1 MRPLCFLLAA
11 FLSAFAIAAEPV
23 AGDGTTSK
31 KDDRAPAPG
40 ALATDPALASKRFTI
55 APGLQCDLWAA
66 EPLIQNVVAFS
77 FDERGRAYVVETGRR
92 RTSVPD
98 IRKHMDW
105 LLPSLAF
112 RTVQD
117 RAAFFKN
124 KSYPSDAPLKSDS
137 QHEDINGDG
146 HYDWQDLAVESE
158 RIRLVED
165 RDGDGVADNSI
176 VFADGFNFVETG
188 VAAGVLATGG
198 NVYFAC
204 IPNLWKFAASPPWS
218 QPASTGA
225 AIATGFGVH
234 IAYGGHDMHGVKM
247 GPDGRLYWSIADCG
261 ARAPTEG
268 GKMIDAQDY
277 GAVFRSE
284 PDGSKLELYAKGLRN
299 PESLAFNDVGDLFT
313 GDNNADGGDK
323 ARWEHIVEG
332 ADYGWRIGWQFL
344 PKLGA
349 WNSELLWEMNAG
361 ETAYSQLP
369 PVAHIGHGPSGIAY
383 YPGTGL
389 PERFANTFFYA
400 DFPGGVRSFTLERK
414 GASYTA
420 TNAGEVLLNNKQSE
434 MTNKLLW
441 GLYPTD
447 VQFGVDG
454 GAYVLDWVE
463 GWEKTGKGRIFRV
476 HDPAIDASAAVKE
489 TKEILARGFTGR
501 TEPELVALL
510 GHGDQRVRL
519 GAQYALVAKP
529 EIALPLLTTAA
540 TAAESPR
547 LQRLHAIWA
556 LGQLGRKTA
565 KPAQVFTILLTDED
579 ADVRGQAA
587 RMLGECMTPLPTAK
601 DVAGAIAG
609 LTKKPVKE
617 TPEHAPVPRLIA
629 LLQDAEPRVRFFSA
643 QALGKLK
650 ATEAVPALLALAEA
664 NADKDPYI
672 RHAVS
677 MALVASGDITALTAE
692 SKNKS
697 DAVRAVVLL
706 ALRRLGCSEVG
717 VFLRDAK
724 PQLVLEAARAIH
736 DEPIDVAL
744 PELASVA
751 VAAQPM
757 PVARR
762 IVNANFRVGT
772 STAADALGRIAQD
785 ASVTAPVRLDALEA
799 LAQWNEPLGRD
810 RLLGTWRAAL
820 PGHDSAAARKVAATL
835 APRLLHD
842 PAKEVQLATLV
853 LVASSKATEAEP
865 GLLEVLH
872 DAKADGA
879 VRAETLRALSA
890 MKSARLNE
898 AVEFARASNVP
909 LLTAAARRL
918 SSNLTPA
925 EAVAQALAALD
936 TGEIADRRAAF
947 QSLATFNDP
956 SVEKALGKWV
966 DRLASGKVP
975 AALQLDVLEA
985 AAASKD
991 DKIAKKLAEY
1001 QKSKKADDP
1010 MARFR
1015 ECLEGGDSAA
1025 GRLVFF
1031 EKAEAACLRCHK
1043 VKGEGGDVGP
1053 DLAGI
1058 AAKHDRTY
1066 ILKSIVAPNA
1076 EIAPGFESVMLTLND
1091 GSLVVGIASAEDA
1104 QEYTITPL
1112 TGGDKTK
1119 VKKAA
1124 VKQRDKVPSPMPEG
1138 LGEVLGARDLRDL
1151 VEYLASLK

>member
-1 MRPLCFLLAA
+1 MRPLRFFFLASA
-11 FLSAFAIAAEPV
+11 FLPAIAFGAEPTP
-23 AGDGTTSK
+23 GDGTTSK
-31 KDDRAPAPG
+31 KDDRAPAAG
-40 ALATDPALASKRFTI
+40 AAAIEPALASKRFTI

-77 FDERGRAYVVETGRR
+77 FDEHGRAYVVETGRR

-112 RTVQD
+112 RSVAD
-117 RAAFFKN
+117 RGAFMRKA
-124 KSYPSDAPLKSDS
+124 YPIDAPLKPDS
-137 QHEDINGDG
+137 QHEDFTGDG
-146 HYDWQDLAVESE
+146 HYDWQDLAVETE

-165 RDGDGVADNSI
+165 RDGDGVADTSL

-188 VAAGVLATGG
+188 VAAGVLASGG

-204 IPNLWKFAASPPWS
+204 IPNLWKFTASPPWS
-218 QPASTGA
+218 QPAASGT
-225 AIATGFGVH
+225 AIASGFGVH

-261 ARAPTEG
+261 ARVTTEG
-268 GKMIDAQDY
+268 GKVIEAQDM
-277 GAVFRSE
+277 GAVYRSE
-284 PDGSKLELYAKGLRN
+284 PDGTKLELFAKGLRN

-369 PVAHIGHGPSGIAY
+369 PVAHVGHGPSGIAY

-389 PERFANTFFYA
+389 PERFAKTFFYA
-400 DFPGGVRSFTLERK
+400 DFPGGVRSFTLARK

-420 TNAGEVLLNNKQSE
+420 TNPGEILLNNKQAE

-476 HDPAIDASAAVKE
+476 HDPAVDATPEVLE
-489 TKEILARGFTGR
+489 TKEILGLGFALRSDT
-501 TEPELVALL
+501 ELVELL
-510 GHGDQRVRL
+510 GHADQRVRL
-519 GAQYALVAKP
+519 GAQFALVAKGEP
-529 EIALPLLTTAA
+529 ATTPLAAAAAPGSPLLK
-540 TAAESPR
+540 
-547 LQRLHAIWA
+547 RLHAIWG
-556 LGQLGRKTA
+556 LGQLGRKVA
-565 KPAQVFTILLTDED
+565 KPAVTLKALLADEEPE
-579 ADVRGQAA
+579 VRAQAA
-587 RMLGECMTPLPTAK
+587 HMLGECAVQPAAK
-601 DVAGAIAG
+601 DVALAAKLDAKKLLQESTAFP
-609 LTKKPVKE
+609 LTW
-617 TPEHAPVPRLIA
+617 RLRD
-629 LLQDAEPRVRFFSA
+629 LLQDPEPRVRFFAA
-643 QALGKLK
+643 QAIGKLD
-650 ATEAVPALLALAEA
+650 AAEAVPALLACAEA
-664 NADKDPYI
+664 NADADPYV
-672 RHAVS
+672 RHAIS
-677 MALVASGDITALTAE
+677 MALVTSADIPTLTAE
-692 SKNKS
+692 TKNKS

-706 ALRRLGCSEVG
+706 ALRRLGCTEVG
-717 VFLRDAK
+717 VFLHDPK

-736 DEPIDVAL
+736 DEPIESAL
-744 PELASVA
+744 PELAA
-751 VAAQPM
+751 VPVPGQPA
-757 PVARR
+757 PTARR
-762 IVNANFRVGT
+762 IVNAGYRLGT
-772 STAADALGRIAQD
+772 SAAAGTLGRIAED
-785 ASVTAPVRLDALEA
+785 STVAAPVRLDALEA
-799 LAQWNEPLGRD
+799 LTQWNQPLGRD
-810 RLLGTWRAAL
+810 RVLGTWRPTL
-820 PGHDSAAARKVAATL
+820 PGHDLFAPAKVAAKL
-835 APRLLHD
+835 APHLLRD
-842 PAKEVQLATLV
+842 PSKEVQLAALA
-853 LVASSKATEAEP
+853 LIASSKSVEAAP
-865 GLLEVLH
+865 AVLEVLH
-872 DAKADGA
+872 DPKADAA
-879 VRAETLRALSA
+879 VRAEALRALNA
-890 MKSARLNE
+890 MEFPAVSE

-918 SSNLTPA
+918 TSHLSPA
-925 EAVAQALAALD
+925 ETVAQALAALE
-936 TGEIADRRAAF
+936 TGEFADRRAAF
-947 QSLATFNDP
+947 QSLATLSDP
-956 SVEKALGKWV
+956 AIDKAVGEWV
-966 DRLASGKVP
+966 DRLVSGKAP

-991 DKIAKKLAEY
+991 TKVAQKLADY

-1015 ECLEGGDSAA
+1015 ECLKGGDAAA
-1025 GRLVFF
+1025 GRLIFF

-1066 ILKSIVAPNA
+1066 ILKSIVSPNA
-1076 EIAPGFESVMLTLND
+1076 DIAPGFESVMLTLKD
-1091 GSLVVGIASAEDA
+1091 GSYVVGIASAETA

-1112 TGGDKTK
+1112 TGGEKTK
-1119 VKKAA
+1119 VKKET
-1124 VKQRDKVPSPMPEG
+1124 VKQRDKVPSAMPEG
-1138 LGEVLGARDLRDL
+1138 MAEVLGPRELRDV
-1151 VEYLASLK
+1151 VEFLSTLK